1 MLEEELREVLTARGA
16 DMIGFGALKGVPGA
30 PLPNGVAVA
39 VRIPREVLRDIRQG
53 PTKRYYDCYQVL
65 NERLN
70 GIVLAGERFLRERGF
85 AARALS
91 TDRVTQSDDAR
102 TALPHKT
109 VAVRAGLGWIGKCAL
124 LVTEA
129 YGSAVR
135 ISSLVTDAPLVC
147 GVPVLPRC
155 GGCARCEQYCPAG
168 AVRGRAWENGTDRD
182 ELVDIAACRRQML
195 QMTRES
201 FGVATTIC
209 GQCMVHCP
217 FTNRYAETGKMER
230 AVSRGAESAGES

>member
-16 DMIGFGALKGVPGA
+16 DLVGFAALDGVPGTV
-30 PLPNGVAVA
+30 LPNGVAVA

-53 PTKRYYDCYQVL
+53 PTRRYYDCYQIL
-65 NERLN
+65 NDRLN

-85 AARALS
+85 EARALS

-109 VAVRAGLGWIGKCAL
+109 VAARAGLGWIGKCAL

-135 ISSLVTDAPLVC
+135 ISSLLTDAPLVC
-147 GVPVLPRC
+147 SVPVQPRC
-155 GGCARCEQYCPAG
+155 GGCACCEQYCPAG

-195 QMTRES
+195 QMTRAG
-201 FGVATTIC
+201 FGIASTIC

-217 FTNRYAETGKMER
+217 FTSRYVEPENMGR
-230 AVSRGAESAGES
+230 AASRGVGSAGGC